1 MWNPK
6 YDANE
11 PVYETEKDSR
21 TRRTG
26 LGLAEGAGVGARRSG
41 RVGSRYKLVIRRV
54 GELGAG
60 VEP

>member
-26 LGLAEGAGVGARRSG
+26 LGLAEGGGGGGAAEREG
-41 RVGSRYKLVIRRV
+41 
-54 GELGAG
+54 GEQ
-60 VEP
+60 V